1 MPNKGTAK
9 PGLLG
14 VQRSYKV
21 AEVAEHYGVSLSTI
35 YREIKAGRLT
45 AFRIGT
51 GRGTVRVP
59 ADALAEFDSA
69 AMVAARAGVA

>member
-1 MPNKGTAK
+1 MPNQSTADTGEHGK
-9 PGLLG
+9 PM
-14 VQRSYKV
+14 KV
-21 AEVAEHYGVSLSTI
+21 AEVADRYGVSTSTV

-59 ADALAEFDSA
+59 EAALADFDSA
-69 AMVAARAGVA
+69 AIRAAQSEVAA

>member
-1 MPNKGTAK
+1 MPHKGTSM
-9 PGLLG
+9 PGSLA
-14 VQRSYKV
+14 VSESYKV
-21 AEVAEHYGVSLSTI
+21 AEVAAHYGVSLSTI

-59 ADALAEFDSA
+59 AEALSTFEASA
-69 AMVAARAGVA
+69 LSAARAGVA